1 MGEAIKTKQKLAVAL
16 KNLAETMKF
25 EKITVADICEQC
37 DINRKSFY
45 YHFRD
50 KYDLMNWIFD
60 TEMITL
66 MEKMESNGLK
76 MQEYRL
82 EDYKNWLTLLVR
94 YFYANKAFYKTVL
107 QMEGQN
113 SFSEHFREFLQPI
126 FWIRMK
132 QILCNDDVGNVPK
145 RYMDFAVE
153 NFSDAFIGGMQRWIF
168 SDNPVSPDEYVDM
181 LMFFLR
187 NISKGLSG
195 EFSEFEKI
203 K

>member
-1 MGEAIKTKQKLAVAL
+1 MGESIKTKQKLAVAL
-16 KNLAETMKF
+16 KNLTETMKF
-25 EKITVADICEQC
+25 EKITISDICEQC

>member
-50 KYDLMNWIFD
+50 KYDLMNWLFD
-60 TEMITL
+60 TEIIIL
-66 MEKMESNGLK
+66 MDKMENNGLK

-107 QMEGQN
+107 QVEGQN
-113 SFSEHFREFLQPI
+113 SFSKHFREFLQPI

-153 NFSDAFIGGMQRWIF
+153 NFSDAFIGGLQRWIF

-181 LMFFLR
+181 FMFYLR
-187 NISKGLSG
+187 TISKGLSG
-195 EFSEFEKI
+195 EFSEFEK
-203 K
+203 